1 MKRPVK
7 AAACLVGGIV
17 WAVGVIDAA
26 HAQENPMVGSW
37 TAIDPGT
44 GVHDV
49 VTVTSQDITFGAA
62 APPIPY
68 RYEQEAGGLALYLAE
83 AEDPAH
89 VTFLDD
95 ANAQL
100 SVPGGPT
107 ISLQRQMAAIASTGG
122 SKEAVDAPASAIEAA
137 AASLLLPAE
146 TESYDPLDPNLAGL
160 LAEGYRLDH
169 IRGTDDGVTLL
180 MSNGGRHAFCILLPA
195 ASDAPDASESGAV
208 SDCRRLN

>member
-17 WAVGVIDAA
+17 WAVGAIGAA
-26 HAQENPMVGSW
+26 HAQENPMLGSW

-49 VTVTSQDITFGAA
+49 VTVTSENIIFGAA

-68 RYEQEAGGLALYLAE
+68 RLEQETDGLALYLAE

-107 ISLQRQMAAIASTGG
+107 IALQRQMAAAAGEEKKKAEPPLG
-122 SKEAVDAPASAIEAA
+122 AIEAA
-137 AASLLLPAE
+137 AASLLPPAE
-146 TESYDPLDPNLAGL
+146 TEAFDPLNPSLRGL
-160 LAEGYRLDH
+160 LAEGYKLDH
-169 IRGTDDGVTLL
+169 IKGTDSGVTLL
-180 MSNGGRHAFCILLPA
+180 MSNGGRHAFCILVPA
-195 ASDAPDASESGAV
+195 ALDTPGGAA